1 MEIKLLGEDKNI
13 IEKVKT
19 GSIANELGIEPGD
32 ILISINDKKVLD
44 IIDYKYLI
52 SDNYVLVTIQKK
64 NGELWDFEIEKDYD
78 EDLGIYF
85 TNPLIDKARSC
96 RNNCIFCFIDQLPK
110 GMRKTLYFKDDDS
123 RLSFLQGN
131 FITFTNLSDEEIQ
144 RIIDY
149 RLSNINVSVH
159 TTNPELRVKMLNNK
173 NAGKI
178 FSILQKFKEADIR
191 VNCQIVLVPQVNDG
205 KDLVRT
211 LKDLSSLYPSVESV
225 AVVPVGLTRFRD
237 NLHKIIPF
245 NKESAMEL

>member
-13 IEKVKT
+13 IEKVEK

-96 RNNCIFCFIDQLPK
+96 RNN
-110 GMRKTLYFKDDDS
+110 
-123 RLSFLQGN
+123 
-131 FITFTNLSDEEIQ
+131 
-144 RIIDY
+144 
-149 RLSNINVSVH
+149 
-159 TTNPELRVKMLNNK
+159 
-173 NAGKI
+173 
-178 FSILQKFKEADIR
+178 
-191 VNCQIVLVPQVNDG
+191 
-205 KDLVRT
+205 
-211 LKDLSSLYPSVESV
+211 
-225 AVVPVGLTRFRD
+225 
-237 NLHKIIPF
+237 
-245 NKESAMEL
+245 